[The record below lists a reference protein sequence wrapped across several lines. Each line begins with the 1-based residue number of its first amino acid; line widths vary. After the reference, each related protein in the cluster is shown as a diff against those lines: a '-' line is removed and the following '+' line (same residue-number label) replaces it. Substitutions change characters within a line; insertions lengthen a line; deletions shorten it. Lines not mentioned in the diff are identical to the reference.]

1 LKGARDTVA
10 EAGLEFA
17 KVDEGA
23 GAAIEKNLN
32 SFNEDWWGMLIT
44 FGSLLDDVMAAA
56 ARESSREIS
65 DVALRHAETIRN
77 VFAIYFL
84 KIFPECFIVFLS

>member
-17 KVDEGA
+17 NVGAGA

-32 SFNEDWWGMLIT
+32 SFIEEGRGMITT
-44 FGSLLDDVMAAA
+44 FGSLMGDVMAAA
-56 ARESSREIS
+56 ARDLSREIS
-65 DVALRHAETIRN
+65 DVALRRAE
-77 VFAIYFL
+77 
-84 KIFPECFIVFLS
+84 P

>member
-1 LKGARDTVA
+1 MTGARDTVV

-17 KVDEGA
+17 NVDAGA

-32 SFNEDWWGMLIT
+32 SFIEEGWGMIIT
-44 FGSLLDDVMAAA
+44 FGSLMGDVMAAA
-56 ARESSREIS
+56 AREIS

-84 KIFPECFIVFLS
+84 KILPECFKVFLGY